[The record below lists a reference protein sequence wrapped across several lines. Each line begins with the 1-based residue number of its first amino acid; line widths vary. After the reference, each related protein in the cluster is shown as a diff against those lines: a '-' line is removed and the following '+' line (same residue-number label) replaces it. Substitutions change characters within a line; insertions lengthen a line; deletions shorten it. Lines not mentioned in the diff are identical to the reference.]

1 MILYLLAFLFKLECK
16 LCGISIKTN
25 EAADAIQA
33 AGEPYNQL
41 ERESTWRTR

>member
-25 EAADAIQA
+25 GAADAIVEE
-33 AGEPYNQL
+33 GWL
-41 ERESTWRTR
+41 IEREKQWRTR